1 MTGEARPPRVRAVT
15 PERMPTTG
23 ETLPEYRVRARN
35 VFRDAP
41 NRIHDDAVARRLGYA
56 GGLVAG
62 TSVYS
67 YLTHLLVARLGTAWL
82 ARGTARVRF
91 RRPVYEGDQVTVR
104 GRVVGVS
111 GGERAGEVA
120 LELEAT
126 TEREGV
132 AATMI
137 AGLAW
142 GAPPVVPDVA
152 DYPAAALPAVRLPA
166 TASALAAL
174 DPLGAPTVALDAAIL
189 AGWVADHDE
198 SLALYQGPAALAHPG
213 LLLQQANRALSENV
227 TLGPWAHVWS
237 DLAGLG
243 PVGGPARA
251 GDRVATRG
259 RVTRVETRRGRGEVE
274 LDLLLVDQA
283 ERPLLHVRHA
293 AIYEFGAPRD

>member
-1 MTGEARPPRVRAVT
+1 LPRVRAVT
-15 PERMPTTG
+15 LERAPAAG

-35 VFRDAP
+35 VFRHAP
-41 NRIHDDAVARRLGYA
+41 NRIHDDSVARRLGYA

-67 YLTHLLVARLGTAWL
+67 YLTHPLVARLGAAWL

-104 GRVVGVS
+104 GRMVGVS

-120 LELEAT
+120 LELEAV

-132 AATMI
+132 AATLV

-142 GAPPVVPDVA
+142 GAPPVVPEVA
-152 DYPAAALPAVRLPA
+152 AYPAAPLPAARPPA
-166 TASALAAL
+166 TAVALAAL
-174 DPLGAPTVALDAAIL
+174 DPLGAPAVTLDAATL
-189 AGWVADHDE
+189 AAWVADHDE
-198 SLALYQGPAALAHPG
+198 PLALYRGAAALAHPG

-227 TLGPWAHVWS
+227 ALGPWAHVWS
-237 DLAGLG
+237 DLAHLD
-243 PVGGPARA
+243 PPGGPART
-251 GDRVATRG
+251 GDRLATRG

-274 LDLLLVDQA
+274 LDLLMVDHA

-293 AIYEFGAPRD
+293 AIYDFGAAG

>member
-1 MTGEARPPRVRAVT
+1 
-15 PERMPTTG
+15 MPTAG

-56 GGLVAG
+56 GGVVAG
-62 TSVYS
+62 TSVYA
-67 YLTHLLVARLGTAWL
+67 YLTHPLVARLGPAWL

-91 RRPVYEGDQVTVR
+91 RRPVYEDDQLTVR
-104 GRVVGVS
+104 GWVVGVS

-126 TEREGV
+126 TERAGV

-142 GAPPVVPDVA
+142 GAPPVVPEVA
-152 DYPAAALPAVRLPA
+152 DYPAAALPPSPEVRPLA
-166 TASALAAL
+166 TAAVLAAL
-174 DPLGAPTVALDAAIL
+174 DRLGTPSITLDPAVL
-189 AGWVADHDE
+189 ASWVTDHDE
-198 SLALYQGPAALAHPG
+198 TLGVYRGPAALAHPG

-237 DLAGLG
+237 DLAGLD
-243 PVGGPARA
+243 PPGGPART
-251 GDRVATRG
+251 GDRLATRG
-259 RVTRVETRRGRGEVE
+259 RVVRVGERHGRGEVE
-274 LDLLLVDQA
+274 LDLLVVDHT
-283 ERPLLHVRHA
+283 ERPLLHMRHA
-293 AIYEFGAPRD
+293 AIYDFGASV